1 MELRQIRTFLSVAET
16 LHFGRSAK
24 LLHLSQ
30 PALSVQMKSLEE
42 ELEVKLLQRS
52 RQGTALT
59 EAGRIFRNEVMIAL
73 EQFEVASQ
81 KARWT
86 AAGQL
91 GRIRVGF
98 ISTAGHEI
106 VPTLIRRFRKLYPS
120 VDFSLRNILTND
132 QIAMIHNRTL
142 DVGFLRLPI
151 ENIKGIDVTVVHR
164 EPLVVVLPPNHA
176 LATQKEIRLCKLN
189 GERFLMYDRPD
200 ASGFHDLLLGI
211 LSRAGVVPNIVQTAS
226 EMSTLISLVDS
237 GMGVALIP
245 ESATRQRIAKIAV
258 CPVADRIPPSEIG
271 MIVAKGKS
279 LPAVE
284 RFCELA
290 RSIFRV

>member
-30 PALSVQMKSLEE
+30 PALSLQMKSLEE
-42 ELEVKLLQRS
+42 ELEVNLLQRS

-106 VPTLIRRFRKLYPS
+106 VPNLIRRFRKLYPS
-120 VDFSLRNILTND
+120 VDFSLRNIVTND
-132 QIAMIHNRTL
+132 QIAMIQNRTL

-176 LATQKEIRLCKLN
+176 LATQKEIRLRKLN

-271 MIVAKGKS
+271 MIVGKGND
-279 LPAVE
+279 LPAVQ

-290 RSIFRV
+290 QSILRV

>member
-24 LLHLSQ
+24 VLHLSQ
-30 PALSVQMKSLEE
+30 PALSLQIKALEE
-42 ELEVKLLQRS
+42 ELEVKLLERS

-59 EAGRIFRNEVMIAL
+59 EAGRIFRDEVMTAL
-73 EQFEVASQ
+73 KQLEVASQ

-86 AAGQL
+86 AAGKL

-106 VPTLIRRFRKLYPS
+106 VPNLIRRFRQLYPG
-120 VDFSLRNILTND
+120 VDFSLRNILTNE
-132 QIAMIHNRTL
+132 QVRMVHNRTL

-164 EPLVVVLPPNHA
+164 EPLVVVFPPDHA
-176 LATQKEIRLCKLN
+176 LATQKEIGLRKLN

-200 ASGFHDLLLGI
+200 ASGFHDFLLGI
-211 LSRAGVVPNIVQTAS
+211 LSRAGIVPNIVQTAS

-258 CPVADRIPPSEIG
+258 CAVADRIPPSEIG
-271 MIVAKGKS
+271 MIVAKGNGM
-279 LPAVE
+279 PAVQ

-290 RSIFRV
+290 QSIFRI

>member
-1 MELRQIRTFLSVAET
+1 MELRQVRTFLSVAET

-30 PALSVQMKSLEE
+30 PALSLQMKSLEE
-42 ELEVKLLQRS
+42 ELKVKLLERS

-73 EQFEVASQ
+73 EQLEVASQ

-86 AAGQL
+86 AAGEL

-106 VPTLIRRFRKLYPS
+106 VPNLIRRFRKLHPG

-132 QIAMIHNRTL
+132 QIAMIQNRTL

-176 LATQKEIRLCKLN
+176 LATQKEIRLRKLN

-200 ASGFHDLLLGI
+200 ASGFHDFLLGI

-271 MIVAKGKS
+271 MIVAKGNS

-290 RSIFRV
+290 QSIFWI

>member
-30 PALSVQMKSLEE
+30 PALSLQIKSLEE
-42 ELEVKLLQRS
+42 ELEVKLLERG

-59 EAGRIFRNEVMIAL
+59 EAGRIFRDEVVTAL
-73 EQFEVASQ
+73 EQLEVASQ

-86 AAGQL
+86 TAGEL

-98 ISTAGHEI
+98 VSTAGHEI
-106 VPTLIRRFRKLYPS
+106 VPNLIRRFRKLYPS

-132 QIAMIHNRTL
+132 QIGMIHNRTL

-151 ENIKGIDVTVVHR
+151 ESNKGIDVTVVHR
-164 EPLVVVLPPNHA
+164 EPLVVVLPANHA
-176 LATQKEIRLCKLN
+176 LATQKEIRLRKLD

-200 ASGFHDLLLGI
+200 ASGFHDFLLGL
-211 LSRAGVVPNIVQTAS
+211 LSRAGAVPNIVQTAS
-226 EMSTLISLVDS
+226 EMPTLISLVDS
-237 GMGVALIP
+237 GMGVALMP
-245 ESATRQRIAKIAV
+245 ESATRQRFAKITV

-271 MIVAKGKS
+271 MIVAKGNG
-279 LPAVE
+279 LPAVQ

-290 RSIFRV
+290 QSIFRI